1 VPIVEKN
8 QDGILSHA
16 EKIVAAG
23 AELIEWRAD
32 FFTDLRDHNCL
43 RDCLDKI
50 RHIIDDIPLIFT
62 IRTNN
67 EGGEAQISDE
77 DYRDLLIFTAETGL
91 ADIIDVELFRFN
103 GNIHKLVADLQS
115 RGSVVILSNHD
126 FHSTPPK
133 PEIIRRLSLM
143 QQAGGDILK
152 IAVMPNSAA
161 DVLELL
167 CATNEFSQQSESLLV
182 TMAMGG
188 LGSISRITGEVFKS
202 CLTFGTAGKSSAPGQ
217 IPIEQ
222 LKKCLDIIH
231 DTQMFE

>member
-1 VPIVEKN
+1 M
-8 QDGILSHA
+8 
-16 EKIVAAG
+16 
-23 AELIEWRAD
+23 
-32 FFTDLRDHNCL
+32 RDRNCL
-43 RDCLDKI
+43 RNLLDKI
-50 RHIIDDIPLIFT
+50 RLIIDDIPLIFT

-77 DYRDLLIFTAETGL
+77 DYRDLLIFTAETRL

-103 GNIHKLVADLQS
+103 GIIYKLVEDLQS
-115 RGSVVILSNHD
+115 RRSVVILSNHD

-133 PEIIRRLSLM
+133 TEIIKRLQLM

-182 TMAMGG
+182 TMSMGG
-188 LGSISRITGEVFKS
+188 LGSISRITGEVFRS
-202 CLTFGTAGKSSAPGQ
+202 CLTFGTVGKSSAPGQ